1 MISKQKNEIEQLRGD
16 LKSKDAELETKKTEL
31 KKSYE
36 ILEKGKNKLKDLDQQ
51 KNVTTT
57 QIGTLET
64 SMHDFTGIIEL
75 AKYKQQKAEENH
87 ASLLIEVEEKDLQLK

>member
-36 ILEKGKNKLKDLDQQ
+36 ILEKGKNKLKDLD
-51 KNVTTT
+51 
-57 QIGTLET
+57 
-64 SMHDFTGIIEL
+64 
-75 AKYKQQKAEENH
+75 
-87 ASLLIEVEEKDLQLK
+87 